1 MIFSTAYTE
10 YAVEN
15 YKPDNQ
21 FRAQP
26 KLKNRR
32 KKKIRANE
40 IVFFFAEVYLY
51 TTDSYWLFE
60 LKIGGARY

>member
-1 MIFSTAYTE
+1 MIFSTVYTE

-40 IVFFFAEVYLY
+40 IVFFSQKFIY
-51 TTDSYWLFE
+51 TLLTA
-60 LKIGGARY
+60 IGSLN